1 MENIALTIYNDKI
14 KQEIFDFL
22 KKFPNDELELMSI
35 EDAEDLQLLQKTRHE
50 ETLSFSDYLK
60 NAD

>member
-1 MENIALTIYNDKI
+1 MESIALTIYNDKI

-22 KKFPNDELELMSI
+22 KKFPSDELELTSI
-35 EDAEDLQLLQKTRHE
+35 EDAEDLQLLQKTRGE
-50 ETLSFSDYLK
+50 EAISFSDYMN

>member
-1 MENIALTIYNDKI
+1 MESIALTIHNDKI
-14 KQEIFDFL
+14 RQEILDFL
-22 KKFPNDELELMSI
+22 KKFPTGELELMSI

-50 ETLSFSDYLK
+50 ETISFSDYLN

>member
-1 MENIALTIYNDKI
+1 MESIALAIRNDKI
-14 KQEIFDFL
+14 KQEVFDFL
-22 KKFPNDELELMSI
+22 KKFPSNDLEFMSI

-50 ETLSFSDYLK
+50 GTISFADYLK